1 MKNLIVFP
9 LLALALIAQTAVVSR
24 LPLLSGTADVTLV
37 ILAAWALQ
45 ERVDTAWHWAVLAG
59 IMTTLFS
66 GLPFYV
72 PIMGYLAVV
81 GIAHLLLRR
90 VWELPILAMFIVTF
104 VGTLV
109 YQVISLVALYVA
121 GTSLP
126 VADVF
131 SLITLPS
138 VLLNMLIALP
148 IYAIMRDLADWVY
161 PLKEGL

>member
-9 LLALALIAQTAVVSR
+9 LLVLALIAQTAVVSR
-24 LPLLSGTADVTLV
+24 LPLLSGTADITLV
-37 ILAAWALQ
+37 ILSAWALQ

-59 IMTTLFS
+59 IITTLFS

-72 PIMGYLAVV
+72 PLMGYLAVV
-81 GIAHLLLRR
+81 AIARLLLRR
-90 VWELPILAMFIVTF
+90 IWELPILAMFIVTF
-104 VGTLV
+104 AGTLM

-138 VLLNMLIALP
+138 VLLNMVIALP

-161 PLKEGL
+161 PLKEEI